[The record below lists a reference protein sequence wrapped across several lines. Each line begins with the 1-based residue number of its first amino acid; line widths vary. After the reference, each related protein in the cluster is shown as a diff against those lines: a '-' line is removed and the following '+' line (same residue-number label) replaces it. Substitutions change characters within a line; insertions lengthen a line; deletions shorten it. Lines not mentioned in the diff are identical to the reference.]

1 MRQKSSGFVKKEMIK
16 LTKNIILS
24 SLQDKSMNIVKNE
37 ILKINEESSVYGLIL
52 TSENVEEIIK
62 SRGYSLKTYGRIDL
76 NMDATKKI
84 INKIYISQ
92 YTDKDDYVEII
103 NDLQDIFYYL
113 KNETLDKISDN
124 EIIDIIGEF
133 YEETSGRIDNVQ
145 NLAEKYALD
154 FRLGRMGEDE

>member
-1 MRQKSSGFVKKEMIK
+1 M
-16 LTKNIILS
+16 TKNIILS

-62 SRGYSLKTYGRIDL
+62 SRGYSLKTYDRIDL